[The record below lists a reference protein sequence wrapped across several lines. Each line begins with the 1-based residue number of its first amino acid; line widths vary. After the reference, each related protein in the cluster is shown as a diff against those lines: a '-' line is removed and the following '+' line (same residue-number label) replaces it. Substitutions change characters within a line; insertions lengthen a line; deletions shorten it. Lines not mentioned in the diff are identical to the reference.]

1 MKIPDKVKFLLILCS
16 GLIFFI
22 PACVDTGV
30 QTIPYSIDQRS
41 EVSFVNAV
49 TGGGTA
55 SFTIDG
61 NALTVD
67 FGAESNAYNVPA
79 GSKNLSVN
87 FAAGGTGTYNFS
99 ADVDYKFRVFL
110 YGTTASSESKRF
122 ALRRV
127 DGTLSTNPD
136 SALVAFFNGSPE
148 STLDGLTVISPT
160 DTVEVSFE
168 TSVGYGDMSDMM
180 AFAPGD
186 YMVGLSYN
194 DSLATSNGFTFNV
207 SAGGRYTAVS
217 YDTLSTMKLTVLT
230 DN

>member
-99 ADVDYKFRVFL
+99 VD
-110 YGTTASSESKRF
+110 SE
-122 ALRRV
+122 
-127 DGTLSTNPD
+127 
-136 SALVAFFNGSPE
+136 FF
-148 STLDGLTVISPT
+148 
-160 DTVEVSFE
+160 
-168 TSVGYGDMSDMM
+168 
-180 AFAPGD
+180 
-186 YMVGLSYN
+186 
-194 DSLATSNGFTFNV
+194 FTEQPLQVNQK
-207 SAGGRYTAVS
+207 
-217 YDTLSTMKLTVLT
+217 DLL
-230 DN
+230 